1 MESWQKLNAQIRN
14 HLELIYQQTEDYQN
28 GTIDFN
34 QLVNK
39 TLFIMGIST
48 DHSPPKNLGNLW
60 TEKDSILTVS
70 YTHLTLP
77 TKA

>member
-28 GTIDFN
+28 GTIDFD

-39 TLFIMGIST
+39 TLFIMAIKYFYLILIYKIL
-48 DHSPPKNLGNLW
+48 PLW
-60 TEKDSILTVS
+60 M
-70 YTHLTLP
+70 
-77 TKA
+77 